1 MNVLQNQFY
10 KERNTL
16 IKTLTDSIENL
27 SELRDDLINVK
38 YEELIDSPELLDNS
52 NPIAKKILDNVLE
65 LVNIRMKVMEKDMED
80 EAFTNIFLPDNK
92 PSTPDHKIDTN
103 ILFENFINGTMNNF
117 NYWTNQEFY
126 SKEFLSNFF

>member
-1 MNVLQNQFY
+1 MNILQNQFY

-38 YEELIDSPELLDNS
+38 YEELINSPELLDNS

-80 EAFTNIFLPDNK
+80 EAFTNIFIPDNK
-92 PSTPDHKIDTN
+92 PDKPHKIDSN
-103 ILFENFINGTMNNF
+103 VLFENFMNNTMNNF
-117 NYWTNQEFY
+117 NYWNNQEFY

>member
-1 MNVLQNQFY
+1 MNILQNQFY

-38 YEELIDSPELLDNS
+38 YEELIDSPDFLDNS